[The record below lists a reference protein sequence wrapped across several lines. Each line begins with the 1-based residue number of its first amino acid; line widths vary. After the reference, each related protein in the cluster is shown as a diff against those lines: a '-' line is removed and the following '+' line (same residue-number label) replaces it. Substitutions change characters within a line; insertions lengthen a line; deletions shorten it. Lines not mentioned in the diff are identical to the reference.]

1 MDRFELQ
8 KRTKKFAIAVIRL
21 TRLFPTQFPETKII
35 TNQIIRS
42 SSSTAA
48 NYRAACR
55 AKSHRDFIFKLGIV
69 IEECDETSFWLEFSE
84 DAELVK
90 PEEVMSLK
98 KEANELVAIMTA
110 SQITA
115 KRNS

>member
-8 KRTKKFAIAVIRL
+8 KRTRKFAIAIIRL
-21 TRLFPTQFPETKII
+21 TRLFPTQLPETRIV

-48 NYRAACR
+48 NYRSACR

-69 IEECDETSFWLEFSE
+69 IEECDETLFWLEFSE
-84 DAELVK
+84 EAELVK
-90 PEEVMSLK
+90 PEDVIALK
-98 KEANELVAIMTA
+98 KEADELIAIMTA

-115 KRNS
+115 KKNS